1 MYEWLDDYSDTS
13 KVCWAS
19 DSKMVVAECWCAQCQ
34 EAMKLLPLY
43 ELANSNA
50 EIGLNFKIEA
60 AAFEA
65 SMKHTEAQFRKAQ
78 DKLEA
83 VEAWIEERVEN
94 DELTDEIKE
103 LAEAI
108 DYELMEEV
116 EVTLTMSMIVTI
128 KKPVGTDVDDTD
140 FWTFSNDWIESTYEI
155 VSTEDLSVDCAE

>member
-1 MYEWLDDYSDTS
+1 MTEYEYMSRDTL
-13 KVCWAS
+13 
-19 DSKMVVAECWCAQCQ
+19 VAELKQAKADFHGAMGSVIVAEAVAKEEVEKRKTLEDQLVKCQ
-34 EAMKLLPLY
+34 QIKDDNEGMAETWMK
-43 ELANSNA
+43 S
-50 EIGLNFKIEA
+50 FDRVQKKI
-60 AAFEA
+60 
-65 SMKHTEAQFRKAQ
+65 
-78 DKLEA
+78 EA

-103 LAEAI
+103 LAEAV

-116 EVTLTMSMIVTI
+116 EITLTMSMVVTV